1 MRNEGPYI
9 LEWLAH
15 HRAIGVRDALIYSN
29 DCDDGSDA
37 LLDLLAGAGVVQHVR
52 HAPRGKSVQWAAL
65 RAARDHPA
73 YVAAD
78 WALALDSDEFVTLRG
93 GAARL
98 PEFLGAYPGCEAFA
112 LPWRLFGSD
121 GQLRFEDLPVT
132 QRFRHAAPER
142 MLFPAASRFCKS
154 LYNAKARGFARPGV
168 HRPKTRGAATPRWRD
183 GAGRPLGAEFAEDD
197 ARIILPPDHANGAEV
212 QINHYSLK
220 SAEEFLAKRRRGLPN
235 RASKPLDATYW
246 AERNFN
252 LVEEPS
258 IDRHA
263 AATAEERARLAALPG
278 VAEAHAACV
287 AAHRRHIAEALRD
300 PGEARL
306 FTRLS
311 LLPSSRPPEEA
322 VALEMLET
330 IRSANL

>member
-15 HRAIGVRDALIYSN
+15 HRALGIDSALVFSN
-29 DCDDGSDA
+29 ACDDGSDH
-37 LLDLLAGAGVVQHVR
+37 LLDLLGAAGVVHHVR
-52 HAPRGKSVQWAAL
+52 HAPRGKSIQWAAL

-73 YVAAD
+73 YTSAD
-78 WALALDSDEFVTLRG
+78 WALALDCDEFVNIRNG
-93 GAARL
+93 RANL
-98 PEFLGAYPGCEAFA
+98 PALLDANAGTDAIA

-121 GQLRFEDLPVT
+121 GRMRFEDRPVT
-132 QRFRHAAPER
+132 KRFRRAAPEG
-142 MLFPAASRFCKS
+142 MLFPAASRFFKS
-154 LYNAKARGFARPGV
+154 LYNARAGAFARPGV
-168 HRPKTRGAATPRWRD
+168 HRPKTRASSTPRWRD
-183 GAGRPLGAEFAEDD
+183 GAGRALGAEFAGDD
-197 ARIILPPDHANGAEV
+197 ARILLPPHHADGSVV

-263 AATAEERARLAALPG
+263 AAMSQEHARLVALPG
-278 VAEAHAACV
+278 VAEAHANCV
-287 AAHRRHIAEALRD
+287 AAHRRHISEALRHPED
-300 PGEARL
+300 ARL

-311 LLPSSRPPEEA
+311 LLPSSRPPDNE
-322 VALEMLET
+322 VAIEMLE
-330 IRSANL
+330 IMRSARL